1 MLAAMGEKPRGVDAI
16 DPHRLFEELRERV
29 LRASLRS
36 IGLGSV
42 AVGGAMAFQGLHE
55 GLLEARVLGFLA
67 LLFLSPLLLLLQ
79 RLPARVVCLSLLS
92 HMLALCTYASMLAGL
107 TPGATLL
114 QVVGI
119 LLAALY
125 FGRRGA
131 LLMLLA
137 FLGSLVGVCLLWMN
151 HVLPDPPAPYWD
163 VHRWAVWM
171 RYGVVLVVLCGI
183 LALTFV
189 SMVQKL
195 QATAQALAET
205 LRRERAERATQQA
218 LQRALERSQRLHAL
232 GQLAAGL
239 AHDIGNN
246 LMILSTGTELIAR
259 DPTTSDS
266 VLRVANRMSESLGTT
281 VESLQQMRS
290 LASGT
295 QHLTR
300 VGVAEPLE
308 WLANALAHALP
319 SNITLRVDVQR
330 TRDLLVDRARL
341 QQALLNLALN
351 ARDSMAEGGTLEVRA
366 EPATLQH
373 VPPAWHAEPG
383 AFVVLSVR
391 DTGEGMDAAT
401 QERIFEPLFT
411 TKGERGTGLGLAMV
425 HAFVHEARGFVEVE
439 STPGQG
445 STFRLFLPVA
455 DDSAAQA
462 HRSLHGG
469 EAQC

>member
-1 MLAAMGEKPRGVDAI
+1 MLGAMGDESRSADSI

-29 LRASLRS
+29 LRATLRS

-42 AVGGAMAFQGLHE
+42 LVGGAMLFQGVHE
-55 GLLEARVLGFLA
+55 PRVLGFLA
-67 LLFLSPLLLLLQ
+67 LLLASPFLLLLQ
-79 RLPARVVCLSLLS
+79 KLPPRVACLCLLS
-92 HMLALCTYASMLAGL
+92 HMFALCTYVSMLAGL

-114 QVVGI
+114 QVVSI
-119 LLAALY
+119 LLAALF

-131 LLMLLA
+131 FLMLFA
-137 FLGSLVGVCLLWMN
+137 FVSSLGVVCLLWMN
-151 HVLPDPPAPYWD
+151 HVLKSPPTPYWD
-163 VHRWAVWM
+163 VYRWAVWL

-205 LRRERAERATQQA
+205 LRRERAERAAQQA
-218 LQRALERSQRLHAL
+218 LQRALEKSQRLQAL

-246 LMILSTGTELIAR
+246 LMILGTGTDLIAR
-259 DPTTSDS
+259 DPSASDS
-266 VLRVANRMSESLGTT
+266 VRRVASRMSESLDTT

-295 QHLTR
+295 QHLAR
-300 VGVAEPLE
+300 VRVAEPLE
-308 WLANALAHALP
+308 WLANALEHALP
-319 SNITLRVDVQR
+319 ANITLRVEVQR
-330 TRDLLVDRARL
+330 SRDLMVDRARL

-351 ARDSMAEGGTLEVRA
+351 ARDSMTKGGTLEVRA
-366 EPATLQH
+366 DPTTLDH
-373 VPPAWHAEPG
+373 VPPAWRAEPG
-383 AFVVLSVR
+383 AFVAVSVR

-425 HAFVHEARGFVEVE
+425 HAFVFEAHGFLEVE
-439 STPGQG
+439 SIPGKG
-445 STFRLFLPVA
+445 STFRLFLPAA
-455 DDSAAQA
+455 DDSPAQA
-462 HRSLHGG
+462 HRSLHGS